1 MKPSEL
7 RIAQDSRQE
16 GKAWWRWSAWI
27 EGKPEA
33 LDAVEE
39 VVWHLHPTFPK
50 PTVWSRDRTAKFLL
64 TTSGWGEFLLRATV
78 VIRDDGRIH
87 LDHWLELAS
96 EDGEAGTRGAAE
108 ELADPDA
115 DQLSV
120 AAPAPRVYLSYS
132 LADADVARA
141 VQDSL
146 ERHGL
151 LVELPNED
159 TAAGES
165 LGDTVRRSIA
175 ESDGVVVLHSTAA
188 SEFVALESKL
198 ASDQEKL
205 VFDVLFGDVTAP
217 ASPTSERQRRVH
229 LDRKDLGGVEELA
242 RQVVESLR
250 SRSRESVTRG

>member
-1 MKPSEL
+1 MTPSEL

-39 VVWHLHPTFPK
+39 VVWHLHPTFPQ
-50 PTVWSRDRTAKFLL
+50 PTVRSRDRTAKFLL

-78 VIRDDGRIH
+78 VIRDGGRIH
-87 LDHWLELAS
+87 LDHSLELAS

-108 ELADPDA
+108 EVADP
-115 DQLSV
+115 V
-120 AAPAPRVYLSYS
+120 AVPAPRVYLSYS
-132 LADADVARA
+132 LADADAARA
-141 VQDSL
+141 VQNSL

-217 ASPTSERQRRVH
+217 PSPTSERQRRVH
-229 LDRKDLGGVEELA
+229 LDRKDLGGVDELA

-250 SRSRESVTRG
+250 RRS